1 MSPEIREQRYDRT
14 AEEVLVRTWRR
25 RQFLAL
31 GFSLRQ
37 AQRLTRAPVD
47 LGETRRLIALGC
59 PPETAQRILL

>member
-1 MSPEIREQRYDRT
+1 MSPETREQSHDRT

-37 AQRLTRAPVD
+37 AQRLTKAPVD
-47 LGETRRLIALGC
+47 LGDMRRLIAAGC
-59 PPETAQRILL
+59 PHETAQRILL

>member
-1 MSPEIREQRYDRT
+1 MSPEIQEQRSDRT
-14 AEEVLVRTWRR
+14 AEEILVRTWRR

-47 LGETRRLIALGC
+47 LGDTRRLIALGC
-59 PPETAQRILL
+59 PHETAQRILL